1 MQIKKTNTAVT
12 YTLTLSEEELSAL
25 FGAISMVS
33 TNQINGALRR
43 HNLKEIFDSN
53 LGSLIYSQ
61 LRDVLRDNK

>member
-33 TNQINGALRR
+33 TNQINGALSR